1 MKKLK
6 GFTLIELLVV
16 ITIITLLLAI
26 LIPSLQRSRKQAFLV
41 ACQSNLKQLGVILEM
56 YTDKSDGFFFG
67 GAAGSGWDDW
77 VEIFQPSYGKIKLCP
92 LAKKTAKEGGKG
104 IYAAWLDKEGEESGS
119 YGLNGWVC
127 RINAAEKDLYWGTPY
142 VKNSKDVPVFLD
154 CMSMVGW
161 PDQSS
166 IPPEYDGQPSSADT
180 LPEQMKNFCINRHG
194 KGETNCLFM
203 NWSVRAVGLKQ
214 LWKLSWHKNFDTKG
228 RWTLAGGVKP
238 EDWPQWMRVFKDY

>member
-1 MKKLK
+1 MKRLK

-16 ITIITLLLAI
+16 VAIIALLLAI

-67 GAAGSGWDDW
+67 GAVGSDWDDW

-92 LAKKTAKEGGKG
+92 LAKKTAKDGGKG

-119 YGLNGWVC
+119 YGLNGWVSKVNT
-127 RINAAEKDLYWGTPY
+127 IDKDLYWGTPY
-142 VKNSKDVPVFLD
+142 VKNAKDVPVFLD
-154 CMSMVGW
+154 SMSMVNW

-166 IPPEYDGQPSSADT
+166 IPPEYDGQ
-180 LPEQMKNFCINRHG
+180 LPKENILTEQMKNFCINRHG

-203 NWSVRAVGLKQ
+203 DWSVNKVGLKE
-214 LWKLSWHKNFDTKG
+214 LWKLKWNKNFNTNG
-228 RWTLAGGVKP
+228 LWTQAGGVKSG
-238 EDWPQWMRVFKDY
+238 DWPQWMREFKDY